1 MLKRLIIRKRRLD
14 LSSLLFPFDFFLS
27 YAIASLEMSVS
38 ISSVEFASHK
48 SKGHY
53 FI

>member
-1 MLKRLIIRKRRLD
+1 MLKTTDNNKRRLD
-14 LSSLLFPFDFFLS
+14 ESSLLFPFDFFLS